1 MRPAWMSRPA
11 GDGAVQ
17 CLACAHQC
25 TVAEGRC
32 GICGVRCNAQ
42 GELQSTVYG
51 YPVSLGM
58 DPVEK
63 KPLYHFLPGSL
74 AFSLGTFGCNFRC
87 SFCQNFEI
95 SQIRDRSHEHQ
106 EKGSFLAAE
115 SIVRLAVENGARSVA
130 CTYNEPTVWAEYAL
144 DIASHAREAGLKTIF
159 VSNGFYSR
167 EFLDAA
173 LPIVDAYNID
183 LKSFSDDFYRHICG
197 GRLQPVLEAIQ
208 TIHAAGAWQ
217 EITSLII
224 PGVNDGEEELH
235 AMAHFV
241 ASVDPTVPWHV
252 SRFFPM
258 YRMADVPMTPATTI
272 ERAVRIGHEEG
283 LLYVYPGNLVSPR
296 TSDDTVCPTCRTTVI
311 KRHGYDVCA
320 PTGLRCPS
328 CGRRLEGVE
337 Q

>member
-1 MRPAWMSRPA
+1 MQLARMSRPA

-17 CLACAHQC
+17 CLACAHRC
-25 TVAEGRC
+25 TVAEGCC
-32 GICGVRCNAQ
+32 GICGVRCNVH
-42 GELQSTVYG
+42 GELRSTVYG
-51 YPVSLGM
+51 YPVSFGM

-74 AFSLGTFGCNFRC
+74 TFSLGTFGCNFRC

-95 SQIRDRSHEHQ
+95 SQIRGESRGHLK
-106 EKGSFLAAE
+106 KGSFLAPE
-115 SIVRLAVENGARSVA
+115 SVVRLAVENGARSVA

-144 DIASHAREAGLKTIF
+144 DIASYAKKAGLKIIL

-183 LKSFSDDFYRHICG
+183 LKSFSDDFYRRICG

-208 TIHAAGAWQ
+208 AIHAAGAWQ

-224 PGVNDGEEELH
+224 PEANDGEEELH
-235 AMAHFV
+235 AMARFV
-241 ASVDPTVPWHV
+241 ASVDPAVPWHV

-258 YRMADVPMTPATTI
+258 YRMTDVSMTPDQVI

-283 LLYVYPGNLVSPR
+283 LLYVYPGNLVSPHL
-296 TSDDTVCPTCRTTVI
+296 SDDTICPTCRATVI
-311 KRHGYDVCA
+311 ERHGYDVCA